1 MDRGTVLV
9 FNKEIVIGRGCNK
22 TTVYEGIFMNLR
34 KDIALACVIKR
45 VMKQYSDIENEITQE
60 PYIWSKLCQNSPDGI
75 VRLYGFVEDD
85 DFM

>member
-45 VMKQYSDIENEITQE
+45 VMKQHPAIENEITRGN
-60 PYIWSKLCQNSPDGI
+60 YVK
-75 VRLYGFVEDD
+75 
-85 DFM
+85 